1 MRVSD
6 IDVVLLKLNKAKE
19 EKGMADFPVHL
30 DDCDIPHIDNG
41 CSYAEQLVEK
51 VQILLSCRPSVC
63 HCHVCL

>member
-30 DDCDIPHIDNG
+30 DDFDVPHMDSG
-41 CSYAEQLVEK
+41 CSYTEQLVEK
-51 VQILLSCRPSVC
+51 VQIFVI
-63 HCHVCL
+63 V